1 MFFFKQMQMFC
12 MPYLCCP
19 CLAVLQDRRALLKNK
34 EMLEIARKAIAD
46 SSFRMDAV
54 TEEESENNDKE
65 SVAVKTDEDGEATT
79 EKKEEKN

>member
-1 MFFFKQMQMFC
+1 
-12 MPYLCCP
+12 
-19 CLAVLQDRRALLKNK
+19 
-34 EMLEIARKAIAD
+34 MLEIARKAIAD

-79 EKKEEKN
+79 EKKEEKNQSVYEYIENLRAWYIYKYI

>member
-1 MFFFKQMQMFC
+1 
-12 MPYLCCP
+12 
-19 CLAVLQDRRALLKNK
+19 
-34 EMLEIARKAIAD
+34 MLEIARKAIAD

-79 EKKEEKN
+79 EKKEEKNQSVYEYIENLRAWYIYIYKILYNI